1 MRRVPA
7 IAAMLAAVATLS
19 WPCIWDSDTIEME
32 TARFPEVIEL
42 LSGNFLYHS
51 SEFYRWRVADRLA
64 ILAEDPD
71 NLPARDELAAALDKL
86 GRAAEAVE
94 VMSHSYELDPD
105 RYETL
110 ANLGTFLIHS
120 GDLQKG
126 VEYIELAI
134 AINPDAHFGREI
146 YQRHLVRY
154 LIERAEQGKS
164 ILAAAGGE
172 EWSFYHYLEN
182 EKRSRTGDRRAR
194 RTLEETQAA
203 IRGVA
208 GMMRFGDYAAPVLLG
223 ALGDLLMLGRPYATQ
238 NAGQLAAL
246 AYLRAEAEVGT
257 PEASAAYR
265 RLAEYAMSIHDR
277 SDLEQI
283 EELMHELVAEGAE
296 LRAQIAADEER
307 WIEAGLD
314 PEEQFARKYYDD
326 VRSEGAWGVAWS
338 TMTAVSLAQK
348 LATFTDHWQP
358 RTVAQFNGHDLMVV
372 KVKGE
377 FVWHKHDDTDD
388 LFLVLSGRVT
398 IRLRDG
404 EVTLGEGELL
414 VVPRGVEHCPVAE
427 EEAHLLLIEATGTP
441 NTGDSGAPAAERRV
455 I

>member
-1 MRRVPA
+1 MTQSRPEWASVWTP
-7 IAAMLAAVATLS
+7 LLQAAVRSGTDYNYRLGVKHFLNWLGGEGGAC
-19 WPCIWDSDTIEME
+19 PMN
-32 TARFPEVIEL
+32 TAMDVDIALCEYAWWVYENW
-42 LSGNFLYHS
+42 GGHGK
-51 SEFYRWRVADRLA
+51 WRLNMALFGV
-64 ILAEDPD
+64 EHY
-71 NLPARDELAAALDKL
+71 LPALQKKLQL
-86 GRAAEAVE
+86 GRRSLTGWNNLRPPIAHPPLNWALTCLIAVE
-94 VMSHSYELDPD
+94 VCRMGHP
-105 RYETL
+105 
-110 ANLGTFLIHS
+110 G
-120 GDLQKG
+120 
-126 VEYIELAI
+126 
-134 AINPDAHFGREI
+134 
-146 YQRHLVRY
+146 
-154 LIERAEQGKS
+154 
-164 ILAAAGGE
+164 AAA
-172 EWSFYHYLEN
+172 
-182 EKRSRTGDRRAR
+182 A
-194 RTLEETQAA
+194 
-203 IRGVA
+203 
-208 GMMRFGDYAAPVLLG
+208 VLLG

-246 AYLRAEAEVGT
+246 AYLRGEAEVGT

-358 RTVAQFNGHDLMVV
+358 RTVAQFNGHDL
-372 KVKGE
+372 GE

-398 IRLRDG
+398 IRRRG
-404 EVTLGEGELL
+404 N
-414 VVPRGVEHCPVAE
+414 PR
-427 EEAHLLLIEATGTP
+427 
-441 NTGDSGAPAAERRV
+441 
-455 I
+455 

>member
-1 MRRVPA
+1 
-7 IAAMLAAVATLS
+7 MLAAVATLS
-19 WPCIWDSDTIEME
+19 WPCIWDSDTTEME

-71 NLPARDELAAALDKL
+71 NLPARDDLAAALDKL

-94 VMSHSYELDPD
+94 VMTHSYELDPD

-126 VEYIELAI
+126 LEYIELAI

-154 LIERAEQGKS
+154 LIESAEQGKS

-194 RTLEETQAA
+194 LTLEETQAA
-203 IRGVA
+203 VRGVA

-314 PEEQFARKYYDD
+314 PEEQFASQVLRR
-326 VRSEGAWGVAWS
+326 RSERGRLGCSLVHHDGGQPRSKARNLHR
-338 TMTAVSLAQK
+338 SLA
-348 LATFTDHWQP
+348 ATNGGSVQRP
-358 RTVAQFNGHDLMVV
+358 RP
-372 KVKGE
+372 
-377 FVWHKHDDTDD
+377 
-388 LFLVLSGRVT
+388 
-398 IRLRDG
+398 DG
-404 EVTLGEGELL
+404 GEGEGRVCLAQARRHRRPI
-414 VVPRGVEHCPVAE
+414 PRPLRSSDDPTA
-427 EEAHLLLIEATGTP
+427 
-441 NTGDSGAPAAERRV
+441 RRRGNPR
-455 I
+455 